1 MSNSGGS
8 NKFAWESSKTG
19 GNSAA
24 REEWPATRAEPAS
37 QEELDEWQA
46 TRAVHGAGDEWAAT
60 RILNHRPGEDGKPPQ
75 RSNGATPA
83 PRNDDERQ
91 AAARS
96 RAGSAPAPS
105 ASESPDAWA
114 STRAHTAL
122 ATQILAD
129 ENDYLAGEKDEIGR
143 QIGGNE
149 RELFVSCAPAEALQ
163 QQFDHLQPE
172 FIAVHDIATASSRK
186 LLAGIAAASGRAVQ
200 KLVIRRQG
208 YGTALATLEFVE
220 LPTSDNQS
228 LRLYTTEADADG
240 ASRHALAKMLLAYSR
255 LGVVMMGELPGHAI
269 AAALKPLHDDIIA
282 GPWPNRNLLL
292 LPLAS
297 ASTLVTHGL
306 DLGRGTGVA
315 VRTTPQVARPAD
327 AWAFIT
333 GTWSRL
339 REQATP
345 DGRTVPELGAFRP
358 PAYQPRK
365 ASLSP
370 VMGGIPSGDTL
381 PMEDAVV
388 KPITLT
394 MQPMPA
400 ISAAG
405 FNATPPSTL
414 IERYVR
420 QVSELNGVVSCCV
433 FETQSGHA
441 TAHAGANPGAA
452 PLALHGSELISTMMG
467 VSRAL
472 GFGHAL
478 PEAAITLGSHHLLLR
493 GVPRNPGL
501 AMHVV
506 LDKTSANL
514 TLARLQLMRMD
525 AMFDEPTQAA

>member
-1 MSNSGGS
+1 MSSSSGS
-8 NKFAWESSKTG
+8 SKFARESSKPGTA
-19 GNSAA
+19 SAGPP
-24 REEWPATRAEPAS
+24 EDWPATRAEAATR
-37 QEELDEWQA
+37 EEIDEWQVTRALAGHNPPEEWQA
-46 TRAVHGAGDEWAAT
+46 TRAQLSAPARTGDEWQPT
-60 RILNHRPGEDGKPPQ
+60 RTLRSPGP
-75 RSNGATPA
+75 T
-83 PRNDDERQ
+83 
-91 AAARS
+91 
-96 RAGSAPAPS
+96 
-105 ASESPDAWA
+105 ESPDAWA

-122 ATQILAD
+122 ATQLLPD
-129 ENDYLAGEKDEIGR
+129 ENDYLAGEKGEIGR

-163 QQFDHLQPE
+163 QQFDHLRPE

-186 LLAGIAAASGRAVQ
+186 LLAGIASASGRAVQ

-220 LPTSDNQS
+220 LPTTDNQS
-228 LRLYTTEADADG
+228 LRLYTTEADADST
-240 ASRHALAKMLLAYSR
+240 ARHALAKTLLAYSR
-255 LGVVMMGELPGHAI
+255 LGVVMVGELPGHAI
-269 AAALKPLHDDIIA
+269 ASSLKPVHDDILA

-339 REQATP
+339 REQAAT
-345 DGRTVPELGAFRP
+345 DGRAVPELGAFK
-358 PAYQPRK
+358 PATYQPRK
-365 ASLSP
+365 SQLAP

-381 PMEDAVV
+381 PMEEQP
-388 KPITLT
+388 PIALT

-400 ISAAG
+400 IAPNG
-405 FNATPPSTL
+405 FAATPPSTL

-433 FETQSGHA
+433 FETQGGHPI
-441 TAHAGANPGAA
+441 AHGGANPGGVV
-452 PLALHGSELISTMMG
+452 LANHGSELLSSMMN

-472 GFGHAL
+472 GFGHTL
-478 PEAAITLGSHHLLLR
+478 PEAAVTLGSHHLLLR
-493 GVPRNPGL
+493 GVPKNAGL
-501 AMHVV
+501 AMHAV

-514 TLARLQLMRMD
+514 TLARLQIMRLD
-525 AMFDEPTQAA
+525 TLFDEPTHTT